1 MQLLLPLL
9 ALLPLTSSLA
19 LPETLLPTGQTVVQD
34 IINIHNAVLE
44 LDATVQ
50 AYNGSPF
57 PTSLVDGTPV
67 LLGVAKIHEVNR
79 AGFRHALAALPFTV
93 PDSNDVISTVT
104 STGTV
109 CMSSARRSILNWQ
122 IAAVNKSIPE
132 STRHLKEKLP
142 AFKEGLLIPVVIA
155 SLALLLSDHDTFSAA
170 TLAKVNPGVG
180 MAKTQEGVDGVAN
193 IHNAIQDAILYYT
206 LNAV

>member
-1 MQLLLPLL
+1 MHLFPLL

-19 LPETLLPTGQTVVQD
+19 LPQALLPTGQTVVQD

-93 PDSNDVISTVT
+93 PDSEDVIDTVT
-104 STGTV
+104 NTGKL
-109 CMSSARRSILNWQ
+109 ILTNTTWCTYLRKVTATDESPQ
-122 IAAVNKSIPE
+122 
-132 STRHLKEKLP
+132 STR
-142 AFKEGLLIPVVIA
+142 A
-155 SLALLLSDHDTFSAA
+155 SPQRHST
-170 TLAKVNPGVG
+170 
-180 MAKTQEGVDGVAN
+180 
-193 IHNAIQDAILYYT
+193 
-206 LNAV
+206 

>member
-1 MQLLLPLL
+1 MQLILPLL
-9 ALLPLTSSLA
+9 ALLPLTPSLA
-19 LPETLLPTGQTVVQD
+19 LPQAVLPTGQTVVQD

-104 STGTV
+104 NTGTV
-109 CMSSARRSILNWQ
+109 FKSSARR
-122 IAAVNKSIPE
+122 
-132 STRHLKEKLP
+132 R
-142 AFKEGLLIPVVIA
+142 
-155 SLALLLSDHDTFSAA
+155 
-170 TLAKVNPGVG
+170 
-180 MAKTQEGVDGVAN
+180 
-193 IHNAIQDAILYYT
+193 IQ
-206 LNAV
+206 N

>member
-1 MQLLLPLL
+1 MHLIPALTLLPTVL
-9 ALLPLTSSLA
+9 SLA
-19 LPETLLPTGQTVVQD
+19 VPQIVLPTGQTVKQD
-34 IINIHNAVLE
+34 IINIHNAVLA

-50 AYNGSPF
+50 AYDGSPF

-93 PDSNDVISTVT
+93 ADSDDVISTVT
-104 STGTV
+104 AT
-109 CMSSARRSILNWQ
+109 
-122 IAAVNKSIPE
+122 VNKSIPAATE
-132 STRHLKEKLP
+132 HLKEKLP
-142 AFKEGLLIPVVIA
+142 AFKEGLLVPVVIA

-180 MAKTQEGVDGVAN
+180 DAKIKEGADGVAN
-193 IHNAIQDAILYYT
+193 IHNAIQDAILFYT